1 MKRKYYI
8 AYGSNLDVDQ
18 MLHRCPDALTIGRS
32 TIDGYKLVFRGN
44 SRSGVANIEPCD
56 GASVPVGIWSISPS
70 DEDALDGM
78 RASIGCTSSNC
89 SHCKY
94 EGRR

>member
-32 TIDGYKLVFRGN
+32 TIDGYKLVFRGTAARALPTL
-44 SRSGVANIEPCD
+44 SLATEPASPLVSG
-56 GASVPVGIWSISPS
+56 PS
-70 DEDALDGM
+70 APRTKM
-78 RASIGCTSSNC
+78 PWMV
-89 SHCKY
+89 
-94 EGRR
+94 